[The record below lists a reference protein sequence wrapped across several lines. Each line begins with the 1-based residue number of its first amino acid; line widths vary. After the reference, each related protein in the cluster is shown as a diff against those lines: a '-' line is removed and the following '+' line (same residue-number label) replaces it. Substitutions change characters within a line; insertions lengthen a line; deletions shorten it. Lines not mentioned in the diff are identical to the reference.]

1 MFLVIGIGVEVFTRK
16 AQTWVSHKLH
26 EHETACDYELPF
38 FLLERSLLG

>member
-26 EHETACDYELPF
+26 EHDTACDYEVAF
-38 FLLERSLLG
+38 YLLERSLLG